1 MKKIH
6 YNSRLAKLATCVGT
20 CDTITLGPWIFTE
33 GGEISQTTKNHEST
47 HVAQWVELTL
57 VAGLLVMF
65 AVWALNAPLWSFLL
79 PPVVF
84 YAIYLAEWL
93 IRFIWALF
101 VERFDFAKANKRAY
115 LAISFEQE
123 ANAGERDDTYNE
135 NRDYFAS
142 FKFWR
147 VWK

>member
-1 MKKIH
+1 MKKII
-6 YNSRLAKLATCVGT
+6 YNSRLAKLATCIGT

-33 GGEISQTTKNHEST
+33 GAEISQTTKNHEST
-47 HVAQWVELTL
+47 HAAQWVELTL
-57 VAGLLVMF
+57 IAGLLVMF

-79 PPVVF
+79 SPVAF
-84 YAIYLAEWL
+84 YAIYLAEWF
-93 IRFIWALF
+93 IRFIWALPI
-101 VERFDFAKANKRAY
+101 ERFDFLKAKEHAY

-123 ANAGERDDTYNE
+123 ANAGERDNTYNE